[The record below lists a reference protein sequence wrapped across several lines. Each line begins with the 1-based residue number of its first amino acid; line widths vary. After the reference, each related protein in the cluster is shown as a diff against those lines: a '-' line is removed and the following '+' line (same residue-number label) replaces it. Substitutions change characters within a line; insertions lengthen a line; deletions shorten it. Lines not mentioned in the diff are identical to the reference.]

1 MLAQKVIMR
10 AKLLCA
16 IVVSVSMAGLAA
28 QSTTPPAPAQSPKK
42 DAPKS
47 LTLTGCVAPDNA
59 SAGHFT
65 LADFTTGAP
74 SYRLAGKDLGRY
86 LGRRVEL
93 IGAAARPK
101 VSIIT
106 GLTPSPNVAAQAGA
120 MDPAEAER
128 ARLGGSGNAQPG
140 NIVIPEVTVKTV
152 KVLAGRCPPG
162 Q

>member
-1 MLAQKVIMR
+1 MLATKVNMR
-10 AKLLCA
+10 AQLLCA
-16 IVVSVSMAGLAA
+16 VVLSISIAGLAA
-28 QSTTPPAPAQSPKK
+28 QSTTPPASAQTGGKEGPR
-42 DAPKS
+42 S
-47 LTLTGCVAPDNA
+47 LKLTGCVAPDSA

-65 LADFTTGAP
+65 LADFTTGVPA
-74 SYRLAGKDLGRY
+74 YRLAGKDLGRY

-101 VSIIT
+101 LSIRT
-106 GLTPSPNVAAQAGA
+106 GLTPSPNAAAQAGA

-128 ARLGGSGNAQPG
+128 ARLGAGGNAQPG
-140 NIVIPEVTVKTV
+140 NIVIPEVSVKTV